1 MSTIPETVAT
11 HMHRIAPM
19 RLAATGALFTGI
31 FYILCWTGAALGI
44 VPVTHMYLNLFSN
57 APMGSTAM
65 LADGALWS
73 VLFGLLAG
81 GLIALIYNGL
91 GGLDRR

>member
-1 MSTIPETVAT
+1 MSTIPETVAQ
-11 HMHRIAPM
+11 HSHRIAPV
-19 RLAATGALFTGI
+19 RLAATGALSTAI
-31 FYILCWTGAALGI
+31 FYILCWAGAALGI

-65 LADGALWS
+65 LAEGGLWS

-91 GGLDRR
+91 GSLDRR